1 MSKFNKNPQNSSY
14 STSSG
19 VDVKTTKMLKGEAKD
34 SLHGKNVT
42 KPDMRSGGIP
52 DKDSSPGK
60 PKN

>member
-1 MSKFNKNPQNSSY
+1 MGFSYNPQNQSY

-19 VDVKTTKMLKGEAKD
+19 KDVKTTKMLKGEAKD

-42 KPDMRSGGIP
+42 KPDMRSGSIP
-52 DKDSSPGK
+52 DKGGSPGK